1 MELDTKVSKLKL
13 AKANYLSQKYDL
25 EDRIIK
31 YYPQKI
37 KAIKTRIEGLENDIK
52 DLKPQ
57 KEFQQ
62 IKIKDMLIVDKKQA
76 GNAILLACKK
86 HDGQDKKYIGE
97 YRGFD
102 LYIQFDSLNQY
113 YIMYLKKEL
122 YYPVELGNDV
132 YGNLTR
138 IDNAIENIP
147 KSLKVEREFLQNT
160 LQQLHNAELEV
171 EKPFEKED
179 ELNNALKKLSKIN
192 KELDLDKKENIPDTS
207 VQKNDTGVDRKSKVN
222 RMR

>member
-1 MELDTKVSKLKL
+1 MS
-13 AKANYLSQKYDL
+13 
-25 EDRIIK
+25 
-31 YYPQKI
+31 
-37 KAIKTRIEGLENDIK
+37 
-52 DLKPQ
+52 
-57 KEFQQ
+57 
-62 IKIKDMLIVDKKQA
+62 
-76 GNAILLACKK
+76 
-86 HDGQDKKYIGE
+86 
-97 YRGFD
+97 
-102 LYIQFDSLNQY
+102 
-113 YIMYLKKEL
+113 LKKEL

-147 KSLKVEREFLQNT
+147 KSLKVEKELLQNT

-179 ELNNALKKLSKIN
+179 ELNDALKKLSKIN

-207 VQKNDTGVDRKSKVN
+207 VQKNDIGLDRKSKVN